1 MYKKK
6 ILYIVLCI
14 IACIMLFNGTFDR
27 AYDYYTILRIIV
39 TSISIYCCYKFF
51 SVDINAFG
59 CIYLVVIFLFN
70 PILPVSLGK
79 DAWCSIDFFVSI
91 LFFVS
96 IFYVNK
102 VNK

>member
-1 MYKKK
+1 MFKKK
-6 ILYIVLCI
+6 FLYIALCI
-14 IACIMLFNGTFDR
+14 IAWLMLFIGAFDMS
-27 AYDYYTILRIIV
+27 YDYYTILRIII